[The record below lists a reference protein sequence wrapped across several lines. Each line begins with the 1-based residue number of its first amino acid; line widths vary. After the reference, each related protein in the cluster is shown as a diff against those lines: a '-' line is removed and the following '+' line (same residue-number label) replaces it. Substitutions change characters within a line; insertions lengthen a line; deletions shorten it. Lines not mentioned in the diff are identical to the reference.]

1 MIRYQASVPGSVCV
15 GRPASRRLLLTTAL
29 MLTMS
34 QPAFSQGAVRATSTP
49 AQRLSSPPPPSPRDH
64 FVDALLARLTLEE
77 KLGQL
82 AQYRGQG
89 TPTGPTVL
97 EGAEAEIRSG
107 RVGSFLG
114 VYGAAY
120 TRRMQRIAVEETRL
134 HIPLLFAHDVIHG
147 FRTIFPVPL
156 AEASSWN
163 PDAVERSARVAAVE
177 ATAAGLHWTFAPM
190 VDIARDPR
198 WGRIVEGSGEDP
210 FLGSLMAAAR
220 VRGFQG
226 KRPRGDSR
234 YGTDELMATAKHF
247 VAYGAAEGGRD
258 YNTTDMSERTLR
270 EIYLPPFHA
279 AVNAGVG
286 SIMTAFNALNG
297 IPMHA
302 NQPLTTGV
310 LRAEWGWNGVVVS
323 DYTGVQELLRH
334 GAAAAPAEA
343 GVLALRSGV
352 DVDMVSGIYVN
363 ELPRAVRDGRL
374 PEAAVN
380 AAVRRLLRAKY
391 ELGLFADPYRYNDS
405 EREKRLLLAPEH
417 RAAARTMARESIV
430 LLENRGR
437 TLPLAKGTGTLAVI
451 GALADDARSA
461 IGNWAADGR
470 PEEAVT
476 VLEGIRRA
484 VSTATSVRYAKGAAV
499 VGSDTGG
506 FAEAVALARAA
517 DAVVLVVGETE
528 DMSAEAESRSSLDLP
543 GVQLELAKAV
553 VTAGKPVVVVLMNGR
568 PLSVEWLAQHAN
580 AMLESWF
587 LGSETGHALADVL
600 FGDYNPGGRLPVTFP
615 RSVGQLPLYY
625 NHLPTG
631 RPPDEK
637 EKYTSKYIDR
647 PWSPLYPFGYGLSYT
662 TFRHDSVRVSA
673 TKVRATDT
681 LTVSVDVTNDGDRA
695 GDEVVQL
702 YSHQQVAWVSRPV
715 RELRA
720 FRRVSLAPHERK
732 RVAFRLPVDDLA
744 FLDEHMKRRVQPGT
758 VTLFV
763 GRSSIEGVELHT
775 EVMATPR

>member
-1 MIRYQASVPGSVCV
+1 MRKKNAPVRSLPVVLS
-15 GRPASRRLLLTTAL
+15 AARLLLGI
-29 MLTMS
+29 LTLACGVS
-34 QPAFSQGAVRATSTP
+34 RLSVAQGAAT
-49 AQRLSSPPPPSPRDH
+49 ARRDR
-64 FVDALLARLTLEE
+64 FVDSLLARMTLEE

-82 AQYRGQG
+82 AQYAGRG
-89 TPTGPTVL
+89 TPTGPQL
-97 EGAEAEIRSG
+97 PEGGEADIRSG

-114 VYGAAY
+114 VYGADY
-120 TRRMQRIAVEETRL
+120 TRRMQRIAVEETRV

-163 PDAVERSARVAAVE
+163 PGAVERSARVAAIE

-210 FLGSLMAAAR
+210 LLGSLMAAAR

-226 KRPRGDSR
+226 ERSRGDRR

-258 YNTTDMSERTLR
+258 YNTTDLSERTLR
-270 EIYLPPFHA
+270 EVYLPPFHA

-310 LRAEWGWNGVVVS
+310 LRKKWGWQGVVVS

-343 GVLALRSGV
+343 GVHALLSGV
-352 DVDMVSGIYVN
+352 DVDMVSGIYVK
-363 ELPRAVRDGRL
+363 ELPRAVRAGRL

-391 ELGLFADPYRYNDS
+391 DLGLFADPYRYNDA

-417 RAAARTMARESIV
+417 RAAARAMARESIV

-437 TLPLAKGTGTLAVI
+437 TLPLAKTTGMLAVI

-470 PEEAVT
+470 PNEAVT

-484 VSTATSVRYAKGAAV
+484 VSPSTSVRYAKGAAV

-517 DAVVLVVGETE
+517 DAVVLVLGETE

-553 VTAGKPVVVVLMNGR
+553 VAAGRPVVVVLMNGR
-568 PLSVEWLAQHAN
+568 PLSVEWLAEHAN

-647 PWSPLYPFGYGLSYT
+647 AWTPLYPFGYGLSYT

-673 TKVRATDT
+673 AKVRAADT

-744 FLDEHMKRRVQPGT
+744 FLDERMKRRVQPGA
-758 VTLFV
+758 VALFV
-763 GRSSIEGVELHT
+763 GRNSIEGVELHT
-775 EVMATPR
+775 EVVAPPR